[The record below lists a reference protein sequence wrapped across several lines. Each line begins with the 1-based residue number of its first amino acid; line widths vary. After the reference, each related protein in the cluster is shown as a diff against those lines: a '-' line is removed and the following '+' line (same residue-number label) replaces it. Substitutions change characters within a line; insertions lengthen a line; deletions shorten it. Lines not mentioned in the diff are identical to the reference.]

1 MTNSQPNRP
10 AHDRPAQSR
19 PAQSRPARNRGDV
32 ARGLA
37 TLAVTVLLLAGVPL
51 VLAQAGWPLPHG
63 LPSFKQIG
71 HGLTHELQVAHIV
84 KALVVV
90 CWLAWATLAWAIVG
104 ELIALRTGRPPRQ
117 RRGIGPFQMFAAR
130 LVAGITLLVNVPL
143 ALGAVQPASALP
155 QRTTPIASMYSAPTV
170 TVSTT
175 PSASAAAAAATN
187 AAVAASA
194 TPGGSIAVQPRD
206 SLHKIAEDRLGDAMR
221 WREIWDLN
229 AGNTM
234 SDGSVFTRPELIR
247 PGWVLQLP
255 ASAAPSSPVT
265 PPVTVVAGDTLS
277 SIAQTRLGDA
287 NRWPEIVSANQGHS
301 VAPGQALTNPDHIEP
316 GWRLALP
323 ATGPTTGPTTG
334 PATVPVA
341 ASDVP
346 SSELDGVAP
355 AVSVVEAAAT
365 RLPSLPTPA
374 PALSPR
380 STFLSVSAER
390 QVGPGD
396 LPDSSTDGAS
406 SARVTPAAAPRRAN
420 QSVGVFGLAGAT
432 LLATGALSLI
442 AARRRRRLR
451 SMGPDHE
458 LPDPDPALQPIAN
471 KLTEAADA
479 PGIERVRQALRVL
492 AVDAA
497 VDLSGSGSVVFDSS
511 GTRPPAAPR
520 PLVLLVDSLGNV
532 EVVLDRAMRTPPV
545 PFSIVDRA
553 DTLRLDAAVDLTDH
567 PAAARVF
574 DPCPGLVM
582 IGRTNESSGSRS
594 VYLDLEAAG
603 ALSVD
608 PIAGT
613 GASGAVLR
621 AIVATLSVS
630 PLSDSCMVLN
640 SGVELGSFADER
652 RLVSVPSV
660 DAVCG
665 LLETGEA
672 GGLDDDAVDAVRET
686 LRSWVG
692 EDARPPIGRR
702 ADRSSEPLPLTVVAA
717 GDLSIAQLGWFDRAG
732 FAVVTNADVATS
744 WRLSVVT
751 DDDRP
756 EWQLLPLGLRLTPIG
771 VTEAE
776 IDALANLLADSA
788 RPPVLKSVAP
798 PTPVNI
804 VGATDDG
811 FVEAEWS
818 LLVRLLGSVD
828 VIDRTGQPVA
838 FERSKALEL
847 TAWLVEHRNTP
858 LRSLARTA
866 LWLTN
871 VTDATFHNVISDAR
885 RSMDRLVPL
894 DDEADWITRHGGER
908 LDLHA
913 AVRSD
918 VELVRA
924 RFDYARRS
932 ESVNAV
938 SVLRPALAMI
948 RDLPLVGTDYSWT
961 ESEAIAS
968 SLTHLA
974 TSVATVA
981 ARNALALGDYDGAF
995 AATAIGLR
1003 VLPGHDDLVCLR
1015 MEAHALQGNLAGVR
1029 HEYAS
1034 YEKSL
1039 SSDPWFD
1046 GEASPKVLSVR
1057 ARLLAPSPS
1066 PSVSAA

>member
-10 AHDRPAQSR
+10 AHDRQ
-19 PAQSRPARNRGDV
+19 ARNRGDV

-37 TLAVTVLLLAGVPL
+37 TLAVTAFLLVGVPL

-63 LPSFKQIG
+63 LPSLAQIG

-104 ELIALRTGRPPRQ
+104 ELVALRTGRPPRQ

-155 QRTTPIASMYSAPTV
+155 QRTAPIASMYSAPTV

-175 PSASAAAAAATN
+175 PSAPAAAPDATS

-194 TPGGSIAVQPRD
+194 TPGTSIVVQPRD

-221 WREIWDLN
+221 WREVWDLN

-255 ASAAPSSPVT
+255 ASGPPST
-265 PPVTVVAGDTLS
+265 VTVVAGDTLS
-277 SIAQTRLGDA
+277 AIAQTRLGDA
-287 NRWPEIVSANQGHS
+287 NRWPEIVSANHGRS

-323 ATGPTTGPTTG
+323 TTGPVTG
-334 PATVPVA
+334 QATAPTPAPA
-341 ASDVP
+341 AP
-346 SSELDGVAP
+346 NSELDTVAP
-355 AVSVVEAAAT
+355 AVSAVEETAP
-365 RLPSLPTPA
+365 RLPSLPAPSPA
-374 PALSPR
+374 PSPR

-390 QVGPGD
+390 QVGRGD

-406 SARVTPAAAPRRAN
+406 SARVAPAEGPRRAN

-471 KLTEAADA
+471 KLNEAADA

-492 AVDAA
+492 AVDSA
-497 VDLSGSGSVVFDSS
+497 VDLSGSGSVVFDSAGS
-511 GTRPPAAPR
+511 EWAGSEWAGSEWAGNRTPAAPR
-520 PLVLLVDSLGNV
+520 PLVLLVDPLGNV
-532 EVVLDRAMRTPPV
+532 EVVLDRVMRTPPV

-582 IGRTNESSGSRS
+582 IGRTNELSGSRS
-594 VYLDLEAAG
+594 VYLDLEAVG

-613 GASGAVLR
+613 GASAAVVR

-630 PLSDSCMVLN
+630 PLSDSCVVLN
-640 SGVELGSFADER
+640 SGVELGLFTDER

-660 DAVCG
+660 DAVCR
-665 LLETGEA
+665 LLESGEA
-672 GGLDDDAVDAVRET
+672 DGLDDDAVDAVRET
-686 LRSWVG
+686 LRAWVG

-717 GDLSIAQLGWFDRAG
+717 SDLSLVQLGSFDRAG

-751 DDDRP
+751 DDERP

-771 VTEAE
+771 VTEADV
-776 IDALANLLADSA
+776 DALANLLADAA
-788 RPPVLKSVAP
+788 RPPVLKAVAP
-798 PTPVNI
+798 PAPANLA
-804 VGATDDG
+804 GAIDNG
-811 FVEAEWS
+811 FVEVDWS

-828 VIDRTGQPVA
+828 VVDRVGQPVA

-894 DDEADWITRHGGER
+894 DDDADWITRHGGER

-1057 ARLLAPSPS
+1057 ARLLAPSS